1 MRDFMGTNGISMG
14 SRWFKPP
21 FKSWTKVSFCQC
33 WKGWCYWFYPFG
45 VNGLIRQWKPTPPS
59 VSSYQFGMSFP
70 IAIHFFKEVET
81 CWNHQPET
89 GQLQRAFHLSQMA
102 EADGWVFVSSRSNIA
117 DTPKIDPDPFDML
130 GKLQSEADFQLK
142 IELFDG
148 DLWVTQV
155 L

>member
-1 MRDFMGTNGISMG
+1 
-14 SRWFKPP
+14 
-21 FKSWTKVSFCQC
+21 
-33 WKGWCYWFYPFG
+33 
-45 VNGLIRQWKPTPPS
+45 
-59 VSSYQFGMSFP
+59 
-70 IAIHFFKEVET
+70 
-81 CWNHQPET
+81 
-89 GQLQRAFHLSQMA
+89 MA
-102 EADGWVFVSSRSNIA
+102 EV